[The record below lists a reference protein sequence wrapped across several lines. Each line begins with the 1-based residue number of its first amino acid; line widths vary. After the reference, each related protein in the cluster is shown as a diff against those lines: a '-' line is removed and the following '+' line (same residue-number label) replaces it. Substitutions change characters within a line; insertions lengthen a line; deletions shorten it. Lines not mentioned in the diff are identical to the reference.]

1 MKKFVLDA
9 SFALTWIIPAERS
22 PESLKYYEAL
32 LRKEMEVIVPALWPD
47 EMANV
52 FLTMERARKITGA
65 QIATWTETILNLP
78 IWIDPPSL
86 EDSFGEVR
94 LLAQAHCLTAYD
106 ARYLHLAMREGVDL
120 ATRDK
125 QLLAVAPKV
134 GVKLVT

>member
-52 FLTMERARKITGA
+52 FLTMERARKLTGA
-65 QIATWTETILNLP
+65 QIALWSETILNLP
-78 IWIDPPSL
+78 IWIDSPSL

-94 LLAQAHCLTAYD
+94 LLAQAQGLTAYD
-106 ARYLHLAMREGVDL
+106 ARYLHLALREGVHL

-125 QLLAVAPKV
+125 QLLAAAPKV
-134 GVKLVT
+134 GVKLVA